1 MENDIINLA
10 KLVSAGFEVIETN
23 GIEEIDIPFYSTPIS
38 AGFPSPAEDYLED
51 KINLQQL
58 LIAHPSATYF
68 LRVRGDSMRDA
79 NLHEGDI
86 LVVDRSLKPRI
97 NQIII
102 GLLDNEFT
110 VKRLIKKQ
118 NQYYL
123 QPENPAYPLIPL
135 PEENSRFQ
143 TWGVVTWCIHK
154 VR

>member
-1 MENDIINLA
+1 MEESIINLA
-10 KLVSAGFEVIETN
+10 KLVSAGFEVIEAN
-23 GIEEIDIPFYSTPIS
+23 DLEEIDIPFYSTPVS

-51 KINLQQL
+51 KINLQKL

-86 LVVDRSLKPRI
+86 LVVDRSIKTRL

-135 PEENSRFQ
+135 PETSDFQ
-143 TWGVVTWCIHK
+143 PWGVVTWCIHK

>member
-10 KLVSAGFEVIETN
+10 KLVSAGFEVVEAN

-51 KINLQQL
+51 KINLQKL

-110 VKRLIKKQ
+110 VKRLVKKQ

-123 QPENPAYPLIPL
+123 QPENPTYPPILL